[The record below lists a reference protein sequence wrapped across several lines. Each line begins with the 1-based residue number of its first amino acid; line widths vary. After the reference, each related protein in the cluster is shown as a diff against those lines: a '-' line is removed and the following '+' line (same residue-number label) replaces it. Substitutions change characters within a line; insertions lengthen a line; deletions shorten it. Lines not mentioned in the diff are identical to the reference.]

1 MAAAEQKGGRD
12 RRRVI
17 IEGVQPEIDCGRYP
31 CKRVVGAELVVE
43 ADIFT
48 DGHEAVSARLLC
60 RHERD
65 RRWRELPMEALG
77 NDRWRAAFITE
88 RLGRYRYTVEAWL
101 DAWKGWRRDMQK
113 RLAAYQDVGVD
124 LIIGG
129 QLLDAAAH
137 RALGR
142 DARALTQVAERVQDV
157 SIDIAERIRSV
168 MAEDTDT
175 IASRYP
181 DLTDATRYERELE
194 VAVDPVLAGFSA
206 WYELFPRSAS
216 DEPGRHGTFTDVRR
230 RLDYVEELGFDV
242 LYLPPIHPIGMLKR
256 KGRNNSETA
265 GPDDVGSPWAIGSA
279 EGGHLA
285 VHPGGRFR
293 GRRC

>member
-1 MAAAEQKGGRD
+1 
-12 RRRVI
+12 
-17 IEGVQPEIDCGRYP
+17 
-31 CKRVVGAELVVE
+31 
-43 ADIFT
+43 
-48 DGHEAVSARLLC
+48 
-60 RHERD
+60 
-65 RRWRELPMEALG
+65 MEPLG

-124 LIIGG
+124 LVIGG

-194 VAVDPVLAGFSA
+194 VAVDPALAGFSA

-216 DEPGRHGTFTDVRR
+216 DERGRHGTFTDVRR

-256 KGRNNSETA
+256 KGRNNRETA

-279 EGGHLA
+279 EGGHMA
-285 VHPGGRFR
+285 VHPELGTLDDFR
-293 GRRC
+293 NLVVAARDRGIEVAHDNAFQAAPDHPYVQEQPDWFRARPDESNQYPENPPKNYQDK